1 MTRFTL
7 FIRNVRYYGRQCLL
21 LVLGAML
28 VSGVISTA
36 LYLGDSVEW
45 TLRQR
50 VEQRLAG
57 VRSVAQWDGVRQAPG
72 AILHT
77 RGFVQTAAGRA
88 RAIAVY
94 GLDDQAAAGLADR
107 EALANQAL
115 LDFLGGEA
123 ATAAGDLVIRVQTMP
138 EIAAESMPGR
148 PGRIRQLRVNLK
160 GLLPTPFRDFSLE
173 DSQNAP
179 LNLFLRRSYLA
190 SSLECAN
197 GGNLAV
203 SEKSADALQHELQ
216 NALTPEDLG
225 LFFADMGGRPI
236 LKSRRYFLPEFVAPA
251 FPEAQPVL
259 SWFFAELA
267 DDAASLVYS
276 FIAGV
281 PEGLMPIPADECW
294 LPAQLGL
301 QPGAGPARLRY
312 FQTGAFRDIMVSDAS
327 FARLRLVDD
336 RAITR
341 ALSADIPG
349 LTDSASCS
357 QWDAPL
363 PVDLKRIRDDD
374 EAYWREHGAKPKAYI
389 ALSRAQ
395 ELFGADALSGLL
407 FPAGAEEDVLR
418 VRLTA
423 LLRDEPGLLHCFEP
437 RADALANALA
447 GVDFAALFLGLSSL
461 VMASALLVLMLM
473 LRLQLL
479 ERHGESELFAALGFP
494 ANWLRWELA
503 VELGLALVLGS
514 ALGVPAGMAVSALLL
529 QVLGWVWGDL
539 YGLSRMI
546 WRCETSS
553 IAGAFAASALLG
565 LGALLLLLWREGR
578 PTFWRR
584 QWSRPMSG
592 IADLSWRTACRRQ
605 SQSRPLVALLT
616 LGITLTLAVG
626 ANAIRTRGEE
636 GFGYQWLLST
646 ALPFTGPLPGQDS
659 GKVLP
664 IRVHLASPA
673 DCSNLSRVSTP
684 NVFGVPLQCL
694 GENAPKL
701 TPAGAA
707 ADRGVL
713 QWILKARLGD
723 SLEYAGG
730 SVVLEHAFA
739 GSVFQGGIV
748 VGADTFQRL
757 FPDEHGAAMWL
768 LRADADLPA
777 LTAALADHGVSL
789 ESSRER
795 MARFDAIQNRYLLL
809 FLALGVLALL
819 LGVGAMALALAR
831 AMEERRDE
839 IVLLAEMGFA
849 NHRLAAI
856 FFVEQLVLL
865 GASLALSL
873 ILLGILALFSA
884 LSLRLVFLV
893 LSLLVLLWSVGV
905 VMEVLVLVRRITNRV
920 S

>member
-1 MTRFTL
+1 
-7 FIRNVRYYGRQCLL
+7 
-21 LVLGAML
+21 
-28 VSGVISTA
+28 
-36 LYLGDSVEW
+36 
-45 TLRQR
+45 
-50 VEQRLAG
+50 
-57 VRSVAQWDGVRQAPG
+57 
-72 AILHT
+72 
-77 RGFVQTAAGRA
+77 
-88 RAIAVY
+88 
-94 GLDDQAAAGLADR
+94 
-107 EALANQAL
+107 
-115 LDFLGGEA
+115 
-123 ATAAGDLVIRVQTMP
+123 
-138 EIAAESMPGR
+138 
-148 PGRIRQLRVNLK
+148 
-160 GLLPTPFRDFSLE
+160 
-173 DSQNAP
+173 
-179 LNLFLRRSYLA
+179 
-190 SSLECAN
+190 
-197 GGNLAV
+197 
-203 SEKSADALQHELQ
+203 
-216 NALTPEDLG
+216 
-225 LFFADMGGRPI
+225 
-236 LKSRRYFLPEFVAPA
+236 
-251 FPEAQPVL
+251 
-259 SWFFAELA
+259 
-267 DDAASLVYS
+267 
-276 FIAGV
+276 
-281 PEGLMPIPADECW
+281 
-294 LPAQLGL
+294 
-301 QPGAGPARLRY
+301 
-312 FQTGAFRDIMVSDAS
+312 
-327 FARLRLVDD
+327 
-336 RAITR
+336 
-341 ALSADIPG
+341 
-349 LTDSASCS
+349 
-357 QWDAPL
+357 
-363 PVDLKRIRDDD
+363 
-374 EAYWREHGAKPKAYI
+374 
-389 ALSRAQ
+389 
-395 ELFGADALSGLL
+395 
-407 FPAGAEEDVLR
+407 
-418 VRLTA
+418 
-423 LLRDEPGLLHCFEP
+423 
-437 RADALANALA
+437 
-447 GVDFAALFLGLSSL
+447 
-461 VMASALLVLMLM
+461 
-473 LRLQLL
+473 
-479 ERHGESELFAALGFP
+479 
-494 ANWLRWELA
+494 
-503 VELGLALVLGS
+503 
-514 ALGVPAGMAVSALLL
+514 
-529 QVLGWVWGDL
+529 
-539 YGLSRMI
+539 
-546 WRCETSS
+546 
-553 IAGAFAASALLG
+553 
-565 LGALLLLLWREGR
+565 
-578 PTFWRR
+578 
-584 QWSRPMSG
+584 
-592 IADLSWRTACRRQ
+592 
-605 SQSRPLVALLT
+605 VALLT